1 MSGTRILGGLAGV
14 LLASAMVSAS
24 SAAVP
29 IEMCPR
35 DNVEMSQVVPAAIEQ
50 APAKADE
57 ATKPA
62 GCPTAEDKTAQ
73 PSPDAVCVYKPG
85 MEREK
90 PAKASQAESTA
101 PQASTSDA
109 SNTVIGQA
117 WAAAAHAWSVIT
129 TAFSVVS
136 GVYEY

>member
-1 MSGTRILGGLAGV
+1 MSGTRILGGLAGA

-35 DNVEMSQVVPAAIEQ
+35 DNVEMTQVVPAAIEK
-50 APAKADE
+50 APAKAEE
-57 ATKPA
+57 AAKPA
-62 GCPTAEDKTAQ
+62 DCATDEDKTTQ
-73 PSPDAVCVYKPG
+73 PSPDAVCIYKPG

-90 PAKASQAESTA
+90 PAKASQSEQAA
-101 PQASTSDA
+101 PQASTSDGRD
-109 SNTVIGQA
+109 TVIGQA

-136 GVYEY
+136 GVYEL